1 MTEFEALHVRRLLV
15 ALDAMRSRAG
25 DWDAALDLAA
35 LFGVELQGLF
45 VQDADLLGLAALP
58 IAHEVG
64 RLSGESRP
72 LAREAIES
80 VLKHRVER
88 TVSELVRAAGLRNV
102 AVTHMTARGKLV
114 RQALERGEQGDVVFL
129 AAAGT
134 MRPRARTPARARVM
148 LWYDAGP
155 GAEQS
160 IELALH
166 LARRASSTLIV
177 GYAAERFANEV
188 ELRAG
193 LGALL
198 ERRGSVPV
206 ELNAF
211 SEARADSI
219 LETARSAHV
228 TRIVLGAETAL
239 AHVAA
244 LEYLASAFHG
254 DLVLVR

>member
-1 MTEFEALHVRRLLV
+1 MTEFEALNVRRLLI
-15 ALDAMRSRAG
+15 ALDAMRSSTL

-72 LAREAIES
+72 LARDSVEW

-88 TVSELVRAAGLRNV
+88 TASELMRAAGLRNV
-102 AVTHMTARGKLV
+102 AVTHTTARGKLV

-129 AAAGT
+129 AAAGA
-134 MRPRARTPARARVM
+134 MRTRTRTPARGRVM
-148 LWYDAGP
+148 LWYDAGS

-166 LARRASSTLIV
+166 LARRTASALIV
-177 GYAAERFANEV
+177 GYAAERFPDAA
-188 ELRAG
+188 ELRAR
-193 LGALL
+193 LNVLL
-198 ERRGSVPV
+198 RRATGPV

-211 SEARADSI
+211 SEARIESI
-219 LETARSAHV
+219 LETARSAHI

-239 AHVAA
+239 AHVEV
-244 LEYLASAFHG
+244 LEYLCSAFYG